1 MRTMLEQI
9 FLGRSGMDQL
19 NKTLLAGAVFCC
31 LVSRMASFMM
41 LRTLLY
47 YACLLMAAL
56 CVVRA
61 MSRNLERRYAENQR
75 FLAKF
80 GRIRGFRESWYVRLD
95 QKRQYKI
102 FKCPSCGV
110 KLRVPRGKGRLRIN
124 CRQCGASFEKKS

>member
-1 MRTMLEQI
+1 MRTVLDQI

-19 NKTLLAGAVFCC
+19 NKTLLAGAVLCY
-31 LVSRMASFMM
+31 LVSMLTASM
-41 LRTLLY
+41 LPYTLLH

-75 FLAKF
+75 FLSSF
-80 GRIRGFRESWYVRLD
+80 GRIRGFGECWQMRLD
-95 QKRQYKI
+95 QRRQYKI

-110 KLRVPRGKGRLRIN
+110 KLRVPRGKGRVRIH

>member
-1 MRTMLEQI
+1 MRTVLEQI

-19 NKTLLAGAVFCC
+19 NKALLVGAVLCHLASLMISSLLLATLLHYG
-31 LVSRMASFMM
+31 
-41 LRTLLY
+41 
-47 YACLLMAAL
+47 CLLMAAL

-75 FLAKF
+75 FLSGF
-80 GRIRGFRESWYVRLD
+80 GRIRIARESWQVR
-95 QKRQYKI
+95 QEQRRQYKI

-124 CRQCGASFEKKS
+124 CRQCGASFEKKC